1 MEVID
6 LGTIIN
12 TALVVLGGIFGTYF
26 GRKISKN
33 IQESLMKIIGI
44 AVLFIG
50 ITGTLQYML
59 VIDGNNIKT
68 QGTMMLIIS
77 LALGTIIGEL
87 LKIEDKI
94 YKLGQW
100 IKGKFNKKEDNY
112 FVDGFVNTSLIICVG
127 AMGIVGSIQNGL
139 TGDYSMLVAK
149 GALDF
154 VIVMI
159 NGSLFGIG
167 VAFAAIPM
175 FIYQGII
182 TVIAILSGN
191 FIGAELINNISMV
204 GATLV
209 FCIGINLIWGNK
221 IKVGNSIPALLIPI
235 IYSLFV

>member
-1 MEVID
+1 M
-6 LGTIIN
+6 GTIIN

-33 IQESLMKIIGI
+33 IQESLMKIIGV

-77 LALGTIIGEL
+77 LALGTIVGEI

-94 YKLGQW
+94 HRLGQW

-112 FVDGFVNTSLIICVG
+112 FVEGFVNTSLIICVG

-167 VAFAAIPM
+167 AAFAAMPM
-175 FIYQGII
+175 FIYQGAI

-191 FIGAELINNISMV
+191 FIGTELINNISMV

-209 FCIGINLIWGNK
+209 FCIGINLVWGNK

-235 IYSLFV
+235 IYSLFI